1 MEIDPGFWD
10 IMKLDEIK
18 HRLAFRGINKSKNPD
33 GSRMEKADYL
43 NLLKSLQ

>member
-10 IMKLDEIK
+10 RMKLDEIK
-18 HRLAFRGINKSKNPD
+18 HRLAFKGIIKNKNPD
-33 GSRMEKADYL
+33 GSKMKKADYL